1 MEQAD
6 SKQRTTIHRL
16 SVRIFHWLNALA
28 MLIMIPSGWQIYNAT
43 SFWNED
49 YQFPD
54 AITLGGW
61 LGGGIRWHLAGMWL
75 LVINLSIYLII
86 GILNGHF
93 KRRFF
98 PWSPSGV
105 IGDITKAVQF
115 KLPHNHTKYN
125 YVQKTTYIGIMAVI
139 IVTILSGFELWKPV
153 QFQAIGY
160 FMGGFEGARRVH
172 FIGMSLICA
181 FLVLHIALVLI
192 VPSTFLPMITGT
204 FRKKNSHE
212 KDAQHAG

>member
-1 MEQAD
+1 MAQGDIIE
-6 SKQRTTIHRL
+6 RTKIHRL
-16 SVRIFHWLNALA
+16 SVRVFHWLNVIA

-75 LVINLSIYLII
+75 LVLNLLVYLII

-98 PWSPSGV
+98 PWSPKGV

-115 KLPHNHTKYN
+115 KLPHDHGNYN
-125 YVQKTTYIGIMAVI
+125 YVQKTTYIGITLI
-139 IVTILSGFELWKPV
+139 IIATVLSGFELWKPTQL
-153 QFQAIGY
+153 QFIGY
-160 FMGGFEGARRVH
+160 FMGGFEGALRVH
-172 FIGMSLICA
+172 FIGMALICA
-181 FLVLHIALVLI
+181 FVVLHLALVAI

-204 FRKKNSHE
+204 FRKKHSQE
-212 KDAQHAG
+212 KDAHHAG